1 MQGMDPPTRVFRVS
15 ATVAPT
21 ATGFGRRRG
30 SASAPQWS
38 FAAHP
43 RHAGQHDVVVEDSEA
58 ERLTAGE
65 LDVARVSAPAAA
77 AFDNRLSA
85 AAGEGPL
92 DGVQAHGARQ
102 RCLDQR
108 WRVGRVKAGTLHR
121 RCPGNQTA
129 AEPSRRGSART
140 PDRGDCSPDAVT
152 GAPLRCHSGSMEL
165 SAERRVVEVNALE
178 AFADLLFALDS
189 DEPATAFYA
198 RLCEATCQL
207 AAMDRAVIF
216 LYDEALRRVRS
227 VGSHGMELSQFED
240 VHVTL
245 EDAPIAKR
253 ALSED
258 SVVEVTGDFAEHLPP
273 EHVGFL
279 RDTRLVCT
287 PMVAAGRWPGVI
299 LSDRADDRPLTS
311 AERHLLWTLG
321 KVAALAASARVATR
335 EHERARALQDRI
347 DLAREIHDG
356 VIQRLF
362 GVSMALSIS
371 EELPVE
377 ERRRC
382 AEEIQDA
389 LADLRAAVQRPLGR
403 PSEPRP
409 TTLVDEVSRL
419 RHEHPQLVVE
429 LEAEPDLRVPARL
442 EPLAQSV
449 VAEALRNALKHAKP
463 TRVLVRIHDRDGAL
477 IVDVVN
483 DGVETATVRRTAMG
497 LRLAAFEALQQG
509 GVIEFGQ
516 TDTTEWRVRLLV
528 PAQEAQ
534 S

>member
-1 MQGMDPPTRVFRVS
+1 
-15 ATVAPT
+15 
-21 ATGFGRRRG
+21 
-30 SASAPQWS
+30 
-38 FAAHP
+38 
-43 RHAGQHDVVVEDSEA
+43 
-58 ERLTAGE
+58 
-65 LDVARVSAPAAA
+65 
-77 AFDNRLSA
+77 
-85 AAGEGPL
+85 
-92 DGVQAHGARQ
+92 
-102 RCLDQR
+102 
-108 WRVGRVKAGTLHR
+108 
-121 RCPGNQTA
+121 
-129 AEPSRRGSART
+129 
-140 PDRGDCSPDAVT
+140 
-152 GAPLRCHSGSMEL
+152 MEL
-165 SAERRVVEVNALE
+165 SAGAERRVVDVHALE

-207 AAMDRAVIF
+207 AAMERAVIF
-216 LYDEALRRVRS
+216 LYDEALRRVRV
-227 VGSHGMELSQFED
+227 VGSHGIELTRFED

-258 SVVEVTGDFAEHLPP
+258 RVVEVTGNFAEHLPP
-273 EHVGFL
+273 QHIGFL

-299 LSDRADDRPLTS
+299 LSDRADDRPLTR

-371 EELPVE
+371 EDLGTE
-377 ERRRC
+377 ERQRC
-382 AEEIQDA
+382 ATEIQDA

-403 PSEPRP
+403 ASESRP

-419 RHEHPQLVVE
+419 THEHPELAVE
-429 LEAEPDLRVPARL
+429 LEADPDVRIPMRL

-449 VAEALRNALKHAKP
+449 VTEALRNALKHATP
-463 TRVLVRIHDRDGAL
+463 TRVLVRITRRDGAL
-477 IVDVVN
+477 LVEIVN
-483 DGVETATVRRTAMG
+483 DGVGETSSRRTGMG
-497 LRLAAFEALQQG
+497 LRLAAFEALQHG

-516 TDTTEWRVRLLV
+516 TNSEKWRVRLLV
-528 PAQEAQ
+528 PAQDGL